1 MDYLG
6 SSFALF
12 ILGSPYALAGAFLIG
27 TPAHLL
33 LKRLG
38 WRRWFHYVGGGLVV
52 GVVIA
57 AGLAAVA
64 QSQAWAMAYVG
75 RGLAAAFG
83 HFALACIVSSTL
95 AALIIWIICGRIR
108 HSAEP
113 AG

>member
-6 SSFALF
+6 SSFALM

-27 TPAHLL
+27 TPAHLV

-52 GVVIA
+52 GLVVA
-57 AGLAAVA
+57 AGLAAIA
-64 QSQAWAMAYVG
+64 QSQAWTAAYVG
-75 RGLAAAFG
+75 AGFVAAFG
-83 HFALACIVSSTL
+83 HFLLACVASSML
-95 AALIIWIICGRIR
+95 AALVIWIIFGRVR
-108 HSAEP
+108 NGAEP

>member
-33 LKRLG
+33 FKRLG

-52 GVVIA
+52 GVTIA

-64 QSQAWAMAYVG
+64 HSQAWTVEYVG
-75 RGLAAAFG
+75 QGFVAAFG
-83 HFALACIVSSTL
+83 HFALACVVSSIL
-95 AALIIWIICGRIR
+95 AALVIWIIFGRIR
-108 HSAEP
+108 HSAEV
-113 AG
+113 AD